1 METFISYVNLCFGYY
16 ISPYF
21 DAHVWWVR
29 LQGKPSTAFFV
40 KVFLVFLSFIFLK
53 LILFEHILFVT
64 PSLTHTHTL
73 VVFPFSLC

>member
-40 KVFLVFLSFIFLK
+40 KVF
-53 LILFEHILFVT
+53 
-64 PSLTHTHTL
+64 
-73 VVFPFSLC
+73 